1 MKIKQY
7 YSWMVAAAMAVATP
21 FLAACSS
28 EENLAPS
35 RGVAITDAHIVINV
49 EPYGATPSAARSRA
63 AEAPAVTKP
72 DTVLLANGMRAVVSM
87 EEDAPE
93 TQAATRATMDD
104 GHYTIFALDPTTG
117 DRITGTKKQLTG
129 TVTGGVFQSDAG
141 SEMILDPGTYK
152 FVCINDAVTDHGT
165 WLEVSTGVSNNPY
178 GPAAGTI
185 PTASDAQIGT
195 STETINGDDW
205 QVTFLMK
212 HQNARIRLRLVAYTN
227 QLENAVGALTGS
239 LTEYPVT
246 LKYALDGSTPVVT
259 EKTYPYN
266 YAIAKLTLP
275 NAPTESNATYVRANN
290 FYSNYMYVMPGSDG
304 ISLYLGEGKAY
315 GKSFNL
321 ASPTQLASQFPPTTF
336 QRSHS
341 YTITYRILPNA
352 LYLFE
357 DGSCG
362 ALAEKGSRT
371 PIGVVTKEKTNSEE
385 GTAMALKDADGGTTI
400 GYGQWGSRMFV
411 YNNTKQYEEDFS
423 DAADDMDGYKWT
435 YDPAGSADGTVKANN
450 NSDYTIFSSAASYNP
465 GISPVAPTIGKWYL
479 PAMGEW
485 MQAFTSLTGK
495 TFQQG
500 TAYGSHILYI
510 DDVDPAKL
518 NKCFEDAG
526 GMGLVRQIGGGYTNR
541 AYWTSSEIK
550 PFYLNHP
557 VARFDFSGGQYKICI
572 AIGSK
577 HNGTNLVRPFVHF

>member
-7 YSWMVAAAMAVATP
+7 YSWVVAAVMAVATP

-28 EENLAPS
+28 EENIASS

-117 DRITGTKKQLTG
+117 NRITGTKKQLTG
-129 TVTGGVFQSDAG
+129 TVTGGVFHSDAG

-165 WLEVSTGVSNNPY
+165 WLEVSTGVSVNSY
-178 GPAAGTI
+178 GPTSGTT

-195 STETINGDDW
+195 STETINDDDW

-227 QLENAVGALTGS
+227 QLENVVGALTGS

-290 FYSNYMYVMPGSDG
+290 FYSNYMYVMPEGDQ
-304 ISLYLGEGKAY
+304 IALWLGEGKAY

-321 ASPTQLASQFPPTTF
+321 ASPTKLMDKSLPSKF
-336 QRSHS
+336 QRNHS
-341 YTITYRILPNA
+341 YTITYRLLPEF
-352 LYLFE
+352 LYLFN

-371 PIGVVTKEKTNSEE
+371 AIAAVVKEKTNTEE
-385 GTAMALKDADGGTTI
+385 GTAIALHRAFDFAMTPEVNFNKQSLSIADAMNDMN
-400 GYGQWGSRMFV
+400 GYNYTW
-411 YNNTKQYEEDFS
+411 
-423 DAADDMDGYKWT
+423 DAATTVDNE
-435 YDPAGSADGTVKANN
+435 VKATAPALAHQLPFNP
-450 NSDYTIFSSAASYNP
+450 SGHRYEPFYYAGHYNP
-465 GISPVAPTIGKWYL
+465 GVATSNIGKWYL
-479 PAMGEW
+479 PALGEW
-485 MQAFTSLTGK
+485 RMAIKEFAGVDIAVQTSLS
-495 TFQQG
+495 G
-500 TAYGSHILYI
+500 TYANWDRQKMKKVFALAGGEI
-510 DDVDPAKL
+510 DDNVGSVKWESSTQYNDYQL
-518 NKCFEDAG
+518 SLYV
-526 GMGLVRQIGGGYTNR
+526 LVNDGFLSI
-541 AYWTSSEIK
+541 SSES
-550 PFYLNHP
+550 FNTHG
-557 VARFDFSGGQYKICI
+557 V
-572 AIGSK
+572 
-577 HNGTNLVRPFVHF
+577 VPFVHF

>member
-1 MKIKQY
+1 
-7 YSWMVAAAMAVATP
+7 MVAAVMAVATP

-35 RGVAITDAHIVINV
+35 RGVAVTDAHIVINV
-49 EPYGATPSAARSRA
+49 EPYGATPTAAKSRA
-63 AEAPAVTKP
+63 AEAPVVTKP

-104 GHYTIFALDPTTG
+104 GHYTIFALDPATG

-165 WLEVSTGVSNNPY
+165 WLEVSTGVSNNGY
-178 GPAAGTI
+178 GSAAGTI
-185 PTASDAQIGT
+185 PSASDAQIGT

-212 HQNARIRLRLVAYTN
+212 HQNARFRLRLVAYTN

-239 LTEYPVT
+239 LAEYPVT

-259 EKTYPYN
+259 EKTLPYD
-266 YAIAKLTLP
+266 YAISKLTLSNTP
-275 NAPTESNATYVRANN
+275 AESNATYVKANN
-290 FYSNYMYVMPGSDG
+290 FYSNYMYVMPEGEQ
-304 ISLYLGEGKAY
+304 IALWLGEGKAY

-321 ASPTQLASQFPPTTF
+321 ASPTKLMDKSLPSKF
-336 QRSHS
+336 QRNHS
-341 YTITYRILPNA
+341 YTITYRLLPEA

-371 PIGVVTKEKTNSEE
+371 PIGIVAREKTNMQQGVAMGLH
-385 GTAMALKDADGGTTI
+385 GTVQEWEATTSPTYNGNNYTTAFANTDDALQDENGYNWTWTSSTDVDGL
-400 GYGQWGSRMFV
+400 
-411 YNNTKQYEEDFS
+411 
-423 DAADDMDGYKWT
+423 
-435 YDPAGSADGTVKANN
+435 VKANQQTRYPAFYWASHDPYGVGFGEWYFPGIGEIIN
-450 NSDYTIFSSAASYNP
+450 VFDMLAKKTNVSSMYVTFGKKLDVITNAFVSAGGTDPMTYRGWSSTIYTQPSFSSPIVFYHSDDYTI
-465 GISPVAPTIGKWYL
+465 V
-479 PAMGEW
+479 
-485 MQAFTSLTGK
+485 
-495 TFQQG
+495 
-500 TAYGSHILYI
+500 
-510 DDVDPAKL
+510 
-518 NKCFEDAG
+518 
-526 GMGLVRQIGGGYTNR
+526 
-541 AYWTSSEIK
+541 
-550 PFYLNHP
+550 
-557 VARFDFSGGQYKICI
+557 
-572 AIGSK
+572 
-577 HNGTNLVRPFVHF
+577 VRPQGAQKSHLGYIRTFPFVRF

>member
-1 MKIKQY
+1 
-7 YSWMVAAAMAVATP
+7 MVAAAMAVATP

-28 EENLAPS
+28 EENIASS

-72 DTVLLANGMRAVVSM
+72 DTVLLDNGMRAVVSI

-141 SEMILDPGTYK
+141 SEMILAPGTYK

-178 GPAAGTI
+178 GAAAGTI

-212 HQNARIRLRLVAYTN
+212 HQNARVRLRLVAYTN
-227 QLENAVGALTGS
+227 QLENAVGALTGTT
-239 LTEYPVT
+239 TEYPVT

-259 EKTYPYN
+259 EKTYPYF
-266 YAIAKLTLP
+266 YAIAKLTLSNTP
-275 NAPTESNATYVRANN
+275 AESNATYVKANN
-290 FYSNYMYVMPGSDG
+290 FYSNYMYVMPGGDG
-304 ISLYLGEGKAY
+304 ISLHLGEGKVY

-321 ASPTQLASQFPPTTF
+321 ASPTQLLSQAFLSKT
-336 QRSHS
+336 QRNHS
-341 YTITYRILPNA
+341 YTITYRLLPEF
-352 LYLFE
+352 LYLFN

-362 ALAEKGSRT
+362 ALAEKGTRT
-371 PIGVVTKEKTNSEE
+371 AIAAVVKEKTNTEE
-385 GTAMALKDADGGTTI
+385 GTAIALHKAIDNAMTPDVNFNKQSLSVADAMNDMN
-400 GYGQWGSRMFV
+400 GYNYTW
-411 YNNTKQYEEDFS
+411 
-423 DAADDMDGYKWT
+423 DAATTVDNE
-435 YDPAGSADGTVKANN
+435 VKATAPAPAWLTHFRPSGYRYEPFYYAGN
-450 NSDYTIFSSAASYNP
+450 YNP
-465 GISPVAPTIGKWYL
+465 GVATSNIGKWYL
-479 PAMGEW
+479 PALGEW
-485 MQAFTSLTGK
+485 RMAIKEFAGVDIAVQTSLS
-495 TFQQG
+495 G
-500 TAYGSHILYI
+500 TYANWDRQKMKKVFALAGGEI
-510 DDVDPAKL
+510 DDNMGSVKWESSTQGNDYQLSLYVLVNDGFVGVD
-518 NKCFEDAG
+518 
-526 GMGLVRQIGGGYTNR
+526 
-541 AYWTSSEIK
+541 SES
-550 PFYLNHP
+550 FNTHA
-557 VARFDFSGGQYKICI
+557 V
-572 AIGSK
+572 
-577 HNGTNLVRPFVHF
+577 VPFVHF

>member
-7 YSWMVAAAMAVATP
+7 YSWMVAAVMAVATP

-28 EENLAPS
+28 EENIAPS

-49 EPYGATPSAARSRA
+49 EPYGATPSAAKSRA
-63 AEAPAVTKP
+63 AEAPVATKP
-72 DTVLLANGMRAVVSM
+72 DTVLLDNGMRAVVSM

-178 GPAAGTI
+178 GLAAGTI

-195 STETINGDDW
+195 STETIDGDDW

-212 HQNARIRLRLVAYTN
+212 HQNARFRLRLVAYTN
-227 QLENAVGALTGS
+227 QLENAVGALTGTT
-239 LTEYPVT
+239 TEYPVT
-246 LKYALDGSTPVVT
+246 LKYALDGSNPAVT

-290 FYSNYMYVMPGSDG
+290 FYSNYMYVMPGGDG

-321 ASPTQLASQFPPTTF
+321 ASPTQLLSQSFLSKT
-336 QRSHS
+336 QRNHS
-341 YTITYRILPNA
+341 YTITYRLLPEF
-352 LYLFE
+352 LYLFN

-371 PIGVVTKEKTNSEE
+371 AIAAVVKEKTNTEE
-385 GTAMALKDADGGTTI
+385 GTAIALHVASDNAMTPNTDFNKQSLSFADALNDMN
-400 GYGQWGSRMFV
+400 GYNYTW
-411 YNNTKQYEEDFS
+411 
-423 DAADDMDGYKWT
+423 DAATTVDNE
-435 YDPAGSADGTVKANN
+435 VKATAPALAWQAPFNLSGHRYEPFYYAGN
-450 NSDYTIFSSAASYNP
+450 YNP
-465 GISPVAPTIGKWYL
+465 GVATSNIGKWYL
-479 PAMGEW
+479 PALGEW
-485 MQAFTSLTGK
+485 RMAIKEFAGVDIAVQTSLY
-495 TFQQG
+495 G
-500 TAYGSHILYI
+500 TYANWDRQKMKKVFALAGGDIDTSAGSVKWESSTQDNDTKLALYI
-510 DDVDPAKL
+510 
-518 NKCFEDAG
+518 
-526 GMGLVRQIGGGYTNR
+526 LVNDGEVG
-541 AYWTSSEIK
+541 
-550 PFYLNHP
+550 
-557 VARFDFSGGQYKICI
+557 V
-572 AIGSK
+572 
-577 HNGTNLVRPFVHF
+577 NLESNNTHSVVPFVHF

>member
-165 WLEVSTGVSNNPY
+165 WLEVSTGVSVNSY
-178 GPAAGTI
+178 GPTAGTI

-195 STETINGDDW
+195 STETIDGDDW

-212 HQNARIRLRLVAYTN
+212 HQNARFRLRLVAYTN
-227 QLENAVGALTGS
+227 QLENVVGALTGS

-246 LKYALDGSTPVVT
+246 LKYAQDGSNPVVT

-275 NAPTESNATYVRANN
+275 NAPTESNATYVKANN
-290 FYSNYMYVMPGSDG
+290 FYSNYMYVMPEGNQ
-304 ISLYLGEGKAY
+304 IELWLGEGKAY

-321 ASPTQLASQFPPTTF
+321 ASPTSLLTQALPSKT
-336 QRSHS
+336 QRNHS
-341 YTITYRILPNA
+341 YTITYRLLPEF
-352 LYLFE
+352 LYLFN

-371 PIGVVTKEKTNSEE
+371 AIAAVVKEKTNTEE
-385 GTAMALKDADGGTTI
+385 GTAIALHKAFDFAMTPEVNFNKQSLSLADAMNDMN
-400 GYGQWGSRMFV
+400 GYNYTW
-411 YNNTKQYEEDFS
+411 
-423 DAADDMDGYKWT
+423 DAATTVDNE
-435 YDPAGSADGTVKANN
+435 VKATAPALTHQLPFNP
-450 NSDYTIFSSAASYNP
+450 SGHRYEPFYYAGHYNP
-465 GISPVAPTIGKWYL
+465 GVATSNIGKWYL
-479 PAMGEW
+479 PALGEW
-485 MQAFTSLTGK
+485 RMAIKEFAGVDIADITSIYSSVTWDREKMKKVFAL
-495 TFQQG
+495 
-500 TAYGSHILYI
+500 
-510 DDVDPAKL
+510 
-518 NKCFEDAG
+518 AG
-526 GMGLVRQIGGGYTNR
+526 GDIDVTVGSGYWESSTQYNDFQLSLYVLVNDGFLSL
-541 AYWTSSEIK
+541 SSES
-550 PFYLNHP
+550 FNTHG
-557 VARFDFSGGQYKICI
+557 V
-572 AIGSK
+572 
-577 HNGTNLVRPFVHF
+577 VPFVHF

>member
-87 EEDAPE
+87 EEDAPV

-341 YTITYRILPNA
+341 YTITYRLLPEA
-352 LYLFE
+352 LYLFQ

-362 ALAEKGSRT
+362 ALAEKGTRT
-371 PIGVVTKEKTNSEE
+371 AIGIVVKEKTATDQ
-385 GTAMALKDADGGTTI
+385 GTACALDILNYTWKNVDDHIEENISPSPKNMAEA
-400 GYGQWGSRMFV
+400 
-411 YNNTKQYEEDFS
+411 
-423 DAADDMDGYKWT
+423 AADMNGENWT
-435 YDPAGSADGTVKANN
+435 YKANLQGTVRSNQATTYPAFYQAAH
-450 NSDYTIFSSAASYNP
+450 YTPSVSTS
-465 GISPVAPTIGKWYL
+465 GIGRWYL
-479 PAMGEW
+479 PSYGELIKFVQVFQEGFTPTATESVAPHYDQ
-485 MQAFTSLTGK
+485 MYTGFETKVRNAFTQAS
-495 TFQQG
+495 
-500 TAYGSHILYI
+500 
-510 DDVDPAKL
+510 
-518 NKCFEDAG
+518 
-526 GMGLVRQIGGGYTNR
+526 
-541 AYWTSSEIK
+541 K
-550 PFYLNHP
+550 P
-557 VARFDFSGGQYKICI
+557 D
-572 AIGSK
+572 IGSQFIISSTQIYGGTPSLGFRPTYINIWSGDQLYTGFCWNTMI
-577 HNGTNLVRPFVHF
+577 NGYIMPFVHF

>member
-28 EENLAPS
+28 EENLVPS
-35 RGVAITDAHIVINV
+35 RGVAVTDAHIVINV
-49 EPYGATPSAARSRA
+49 EPYGATPTAAKSRA

-104 GHYTIFALDPTTG
+104 GHYTIFALDPATG

-165 WLEVSTGVSNNPY
+165 WLEVSTGV
-178 GPAAGTI
+178 GTMVGVVPGVF

-212 HQNARIRLRLVAYTN
+212 HQNARFRLRLVAYTN
-227 QLENAVGALTGS
+227 QLENVVGALKTGGQH
-239 LTEYPVT
+239 PVT

-259 EKTYPYN
+259 EKTFPYG
-266 YAIAKLTLP
+266 YTIAKLTLSNTP
-275 NAPTESNATYVRANN
+275 AESNVTYVKANN
-290 FYSNYMYVMPGSDG
+290 FYSNYMYVMPGGDDVEP
-304 ISLYLGEGKAY
+304 LLVEGKAY
-315 GKSFNL
+315 GKSFNP
-321 ASPTQLASQFPPTTF
+321 AAPTQVGGLGFPSKT
-336 QRSHS
+336 QRNHS
-341 YTITYRILPNA
+341 YTITYRLLPEA

-362 ALAEKGSRT
+362 ALAEKGTRKV
-371 PIGVVTKEKTNSEE
+371 IGVVAKEKTNSED
-385 GTAMALKDADGGTTI
+385 GTAAAISQVKGGTVEYAMGT
-400 GYGQWGSRMFV
+400 S
-411 YNNTKQYEEDFS
+411 NTTLDNQFQTTVARVNGWEQYAEAYQHD
-423 DAADDMDGYKWT
+423 DGYKNTW
-435 YDPAGSADGTVKANN
+435 DVSHDGVTIKANEQTR
-450 NSDYTIFSSAASYNP
+450 YPAYYAAAHYGDELAAQ
-465 GISPVAPTIGKWYL
+465 GIT
-479 PAMGEW
+479 
-485 MQAFTSLTGK
+485 LTGDMASRK
-495 TFQQG
+495 WFLPSVKEWLDLCGGGITTLPGSGTGIGLGNRTFDYG
-500 TAYGSHILYI
+500 AAMTA
-510 DDVDPAKL
+510 
-518 NKCFEDAG
+518 AG
-526 GMGLVRQIGGGYTNR
+526 GTYKQGWYVF
-541 AYWTSSEIK
+541 ATSSEIDAGHYLGFYANYNAPMFNC
-550 PFYLNHP
+550 PFPKKTDLTTVHP
-557 VARFDFSGGQYKICI
+557 FI
-572 AIGSK
+572 
-577 HNGTNLVRPFVHF
+577 HF

>member
-1 MKIKQY
+1 
-7 YSWMVAAAMAVATP
+7 MAVATP

-117 DRITGTKKQLTG
+117 NRITGTKKQLTG

-165 WLEVSTGVSNNPY
+165 YLEVSTGVSNNPY
-178 GPAAGTI
+178 GAAAGTI

-212 HQNARIRLRLVAYTN
+212 HQNARFRLRLVAYTN
-227 QLENAVGALTGS
+227 QLENAVGALTGTT
-239 LTEYPVT
+239 TEYPVT
-246 LKYALDGSTPVVT
+246 LKYALDGSNPAVT

-290 FYSNYMYVMPGSDG
+290 FYSNYMYVMPGGDG
-304 ISLYLGEGKAY
+304 ISLHLGEGKAY

-321 ASPTQLASQFPPTTF
+321 ASPTQLLSQSFLSKT
-336 QRSHS
+336 QRNHS
-341 YTITYRILPNA
+341 YTITYRLLPEF
-352 LYLFE
+352 LYLFN

-371 PIGVVTKEKTNSEE
+371 AIAAVVKEKTNTEE
-385 GTAMALKDADGGTTI
+385 GTAIALHKASDNAMTIEDNFNKQSLSVADAMNDMNGYNYTWDAATTVDNEVKATAPNPAGLSNPS
-400 GYGQWGSRMFV
+400 GY
-411 YNNTKQYEEDFS
+411 QYEPF
-423 DAADDMDGYKWT
+423 Y
-435 YDPAGSADGTVKANN
+435 YAGN
-450 NSDYTIFSSAASYNP
+450 YNP
-465 GISPVAPTIGKWYL
+465 GVATSNIGKWYL
-479 PAMGEW
+479 PALGEW
-485 MQAFTSLTGK
+485 RMAIKEFAGVDIAVQTSLY
-495 TFQQG
+495 G
-500 TAYGSHILYI
+500 TYANWDRQKMKKVFAL
-510 DDVDPAKL
+510 
-518 NKCFEDAG
+518 AG
-526 GMGLVRQIGGGYTNR
+526 GDIDTSAGSGYWESSTQGNDYQRSLYVLVNDGYVGV
-541 AYWTSSEIK
+541 SSDM
-550 PFYLNHP
+550 FNSHG
-557 VARFDFSGGQYKICI
+557 V
-572 AIGSK
+572 
-577 HNGTNLVRPFVHF
+577 VPFVHF

>member
-1 MKIKQY
+1 
-7 YSWMVAAAMAVATP
+7 MVAAAMAVATP

-35 RGVAITDAHIVINV
+35 RGVAVTDAHIVINV
-49 EPYGATPSAARSRA
+49 EPYGATPSAAKSRA

-104 GHYTIFALDPTTG
+104 GHYTIFALDPATG

-165 WLEVSTGVSNNPY
+165 WLEVSTGMSF
-178 GPAAGTI
+178 GIGSA

-195 STETINGDDW
+195 STETIDGDDW

-239 LTEYPVT
+239 LAEYPT
-246 LKYALDGSTPVVT
+246 AIKYALDGSTPVVT
-259 EKTYPYN
+259 EKTLPYD
-266 YAIAKLTLP
+266 YTIAKLTLSNTP
-275 NAPTESNATYVRANN
+275 AESNATYVKANN
-290 FYSNYMYVMPGSDG
+290 FYSNYMYVMPEGEQ
-304 ISLYLGEGKAY
+304 IALWLGEGKVY

-321 ASPTQLASQFPPTTF
+321 ASPTKLTDKSLPSKF
-336 QRSHS
+336 QRNHS
-341 YTITYRILPNA
+341 YTITYRLLPEA

-362 ALAEKGSRT
+362 AYSEKGTRT
-371 PIGVVTKEKTNSEE
+371 AIGIVVKEKTATDQ
-385 GTAMALKDADGGTTI
+385 GTACALEILNYTWKNVDDHIEENVSPSPKNMAEA
-400 GYGQWGSRMFV
+400 
-411 YNNTKQYEEDFS
+411 
-423 DAADDMDGYKWT
+423 AADMNGENWT
-435 YDPAGSADGTVKANN
+435 YKANLQGTVRSNQATTYPAFYQAAH
-450 NSDYTIFSSAASYNP
+450 YTPSVSTS
-465 GISPVAPTIGKWYL
+465 GIGRWYL
-479 PAMGEW
+479 PSYGELIKFVQVFQEGFTPTATEPVDPHNDH
-485 MQAFTSLTGK
+485 MSTGFETKVRNAFTQVSKPAINDQFIISST
-495 TFQQG
+495 QID
-500 TAYGSHILYI
+500 YG
-510 DDVDPAKL
+510 VGG
-518 NKCFEDAG
+518 G
-526 GMGLVRQIGGGYTNR
+526 GMGFRPAYINIWSGDQLYTGVCWNTMINS
-541 AYWTSSEIK
+541 YIM
-550 PFYLNHP
+550 
-557 VARFDFSGGQYKICI
+557 
-572 AIGSK
+572 
-577 HNGTNLVRPFVHF
+577 PFVHF